1 MPPCTYPSLYQ
12 RGQRRPAKHHALF
25 RSTAVV
31 TVSAHGA
38 PINNYRNHLTPRL
51 AEELPIPR
59 VNVGRSTALETQPPH
74 ANRPICRAKQRP
86 RHSPKMCLVSAS
98 SLPDSSNLVSG
109 AVKRRKAGKTNVP
122 LASLALRS
130 NTSRVAC
137 DQATVRTTTSGQ
149 QLQRAQLQGEHAS
162 RATLRSSLHRL
173 IDLPQASGCEVLT
186 QQELCGLVDT
196 LVEAVIGRGCPVV
209 FAGTFG
215 LKPRTGCKR
224 TIHNENH
231 SNGNTNEKT
240 EHRAHVQT
248 TRAY

>member
-109 AVKRRKAGKTNVP
+109 AVKRRKAGKNKR
-122 LASLALRS
+122 ASCLTRTAL
-130 NTSRVAC
+130 
-137 DQATVRTTTSGQ
+137 
-149 QLQRAQLQGEHAS
+149 EHFES
-162 RATLRSSLHRL
+162 SLRSSN
-173 IDLPQASGCEVLT
+173 
-186 QQELCGLVDT
+186 
-196 LVEAVIGRGCPVV
+196 
-209 FAGTFG
+209 
-215 LKPRTGCKR
+215 RTH
-224 TIHNENH
+224 HNL
-231 SNGNTNEKT
+231 G
-240 EHRAHVQT
+240 AT
-248 TRAY
+248 TATCTTSR